1 MTTQKTTPKTQNPVL
16 MTLAGILF
24 VSTASLFIR
33 YAQAEASSIV
43 IAAVRMLVASL
54 VLVPMALVRG
64 ARHPVHLS
72 RQEWGK
78 GLLAGA
84 FLALHFA
91 TWITSLEY
99 TSIASSVVLVTT
111 TPLWVALLSPL
122 VLKEKIRRAVWI
134 GLLISVVGGVIVGL
148 GNICHLDSGGL
159 TCQAQGLTGK
169 AMWGNALA
177 LFGAWM
183 AAGYMLMGRQLRKK
197 LDTVSYTALVYG
209 TAAALLLIVVVL
221 RAEPVFSY
229 PPQTYFWLLALGLVP
244 QLLGHSLLNW
254 ALKYISAAYVSLTLL
269 GEPIGTSILAYIFLK
284 ESPTLLEG
292 VGAVLILLGI
302 VVGSVRRTAS
312 RSNGA

>member
-1 MTTQKTTPKTQNPVL
+1 MSDKKETSKKHHPVL
-16 MTLAGILF
+16 TTLAGIIF

-33 YAQAEASSIV
+33 FAQAEASSLV
-43 IAAVRMLVASL
+43 IAAARLTVASL
-54 VLVPMALVRG
+54 VLVPMALIRNKK
-64 ARHPVHLS
+64 APVQLS
-72 RQEWGK
+72 WQEWGK
-78 GLLAGA
+78 GLLAGL

-111 TPLWVALLSPL
+111 TPLWVALLSPV
-122 VLKEKIRRAVWI
+122 VLKEKIRRTVWI

-148 GNICHLDSGGL
+148 ANACQLDSGGL
-159 TCQAQGLTGK
+159 ACQAQGFTGQ

-197 LDTVSYTALVYG
+197 LDTISYTALVYG
-209 TAAALLLIVVVL
+209 TAAGILLGVLIIK
-221 RAEPVFSY
+221 AEPVFSY
-229 PPQTYFWLLALGLVP
+229 EPQTYLWLLALGIIP

-269 GEPIGTSILAYIFLK
+269 GEPIGTSILAYIFLR

-292 VGAVLILLGI
+292 VGAVLILVGI
-302 VVGSVRRTAS
+302 VIGSVRRTAARAS
-312 RSNGA
+312 GA